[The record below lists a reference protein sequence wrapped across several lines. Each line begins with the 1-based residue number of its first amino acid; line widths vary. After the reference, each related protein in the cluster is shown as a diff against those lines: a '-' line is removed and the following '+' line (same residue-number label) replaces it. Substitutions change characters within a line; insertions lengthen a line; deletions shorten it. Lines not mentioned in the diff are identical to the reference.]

1 MYETMSEIPWKN
13 IKHYAQS
20 YFLKKGGSEKKACLI
35 RQRMV
40 VKITVNSRAV
50 ILSIFCE
57 SVM

>member
-1 MYETMSEIPWKN
+1 MSEIHWKN

-50 ILSIFCE
+50 ILSIFYE